1 MTVADDVWGAV
12 PGQTAALAVLR
23 GAVAAPVHAYLLV
36 GPHGSGRTAAARAF
50 AGALF
55 ASEAADPGAARRHV
69 ELTREGHHPDLVE
82 VEPQGAQLRDVDASV
97 VISELSRSPTE
108 ASRRVVV
115 CHRFHT
121 ANPTAIGK
129 LLKVVEEPPRTGI
142 VLILAEEVPPELTTI
157 ASRCVRVPFGPV
169 PDGFVVDHLV
179 AIGVDAARAEA
190 VAPASLGDL
199 RRAELLAADERF
211 GARADAWRSV
221 PRRLDGSGATVMKVV
236 DEIRGLIDEAQGP
249 LDARHAQ
256 EREDLAER
264 EERLGTRGSGR
275 ADIEARHKRETRR
288 LRGDE
293 LRYGLRVL
301 ASEYRTALDGPG
313 AVAAAAAIDELRA
326 ANEAMVR
333 NPNEALLLEALLLRL
348 PSVEHPS

>member
-1 MTVADDVWGAV
+1 VKVVDEVWNAV
-12 PGQTAALAVLR
+12 PGQTAAVAVLR

-55 ASEAADPGAARRHV
+55 ASEASDPDASRRHV
-69 ELTREGHHPDLVE
+69 DLAREGHHPDLVE

-121 ANPTAIGK
+121 ANPTAIGR

-169 PDGFVVDHLV
+169 PDELVVDHLIGTGV
-179 AIGVDAARAEA
+179 APDRAAE

-199 RRAELLAADERF
+199 RRAELLAADGRF

-221 PRRLDGSGATVMKVV
+221 PQRLDGSGSTVTKMV

-249 LDARHAQ
+249 LDARHD
-256 EREDLAER
+256 REIGDLAER
-264 EERLGTRGSGR
+264 EERLGTLGSGR
-275 ADIEARHKRETRR
+275 ADVEARHKRETRR

-301 ASEYRTALDGPG
+301 ATEYRRALDGPG
-313 AVAAAAAIDELRA
+313 AGAAAVAIDELRA

-333 NPNEALLLEALLLRL
+333 NPNEALLLQALLFRL
-348 PSVEHPS
+348 PSAEQRG